1 MRSGNNAAIV
11 ATIMGRAGDPPKLR
25 PSDCNDQAIIIA
37 LAAGP
42 PVFPPSSCGERWSGG
57 ILRQFA
63 SICVNFRQNAYV
75 ILPDYKV
82 LT

>member
-11 ATIMGRAGDPPKLR
+11 ARIMGRAGNPPKPR

-42 PVFPPSSCGERWSGG
+42 PCFPAFQVRGTLDR
-57 ILRQFA
+57 RHFA
-63 SICVNFRQNAYV
+63 SIFV
-75 ILPDYKV
+75 KK